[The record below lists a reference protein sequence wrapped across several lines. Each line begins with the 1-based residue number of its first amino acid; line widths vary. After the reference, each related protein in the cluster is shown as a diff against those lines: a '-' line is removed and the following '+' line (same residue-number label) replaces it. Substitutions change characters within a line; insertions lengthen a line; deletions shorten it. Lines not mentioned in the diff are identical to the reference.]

1 MEADSMQEERCLVEN
16 DIALLSPSL
25 VVTAGGFHQVV
36 GLLKMNPA
44 VEAAPPEDKRGDDRW
59 MSMHKRFLITARE
72 QEPDVL
78 LLGDYV
84 VSMAAHTE
92 MWEKLFV
99 PLHCLNLGIAE
110 DETQNVL
117 WRIQNGE
124 IDATDPKVIVL
135 CVGANNVSHS
145 AEQIVAGI
153 LSCANAIIE
162 KKPNAT
168 LIILKLLPCGRQ
180 PNPLRAKLLEVNQ
193 KLKAACQGLPNTQV
207 IDIDPGFVQPDGYVS
222 HHDLYDYLHLTRS
235 AYSKSFEILYDLL
248 QQILTDSSVDAQ
260 ETE

>member
-1 MEADSMQEERCLVEN
+1 
-16 DIALLSPSL
+16 
-25 VVTAGGFHQVV
+25 
-36 GLLKMNPA
+36 MNPA
-44 VEAAPPEDKRGDDRW
+44 VQATPPEDIRGDDRW
-59 MSMHKRFLITARE
+59 MCIHKHFLVSAVD

-78 LLGDYV
+78 LIGDYV

-92 MWEKLFV
+92 MWEKLFA

-124 IDATDPKVIVL
+124 IDSTDPKVIVL
-135 CVGANNVSHS
+135 CVGANNLSHS

-153 LSCANAIIE
+153 QQCAQAIRD
-162 KKPNAT
+162 KKPNAI
-168 LIILKLLPCGRQ
+168 LIVLKLLPCGQQ
-180 PNPLRAKLLEVNQ
+180 PNPLRSKVQEVNR
-193 KLKAACQGLPNTQV
+193 KLKVAFQGLSNTQV
-207 IDIDPGFVQPDGYVS
+207 VDIDPGFVLPDGTIT

-248 QQILTDSSVDAQ
+248 QQILTENTDLP